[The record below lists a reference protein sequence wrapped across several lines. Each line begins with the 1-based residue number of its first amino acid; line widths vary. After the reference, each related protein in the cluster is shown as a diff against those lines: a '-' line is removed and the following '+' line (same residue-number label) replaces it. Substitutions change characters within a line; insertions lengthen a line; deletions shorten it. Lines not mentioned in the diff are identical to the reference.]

1 MINENTSFKTDF
13 KTIAI
18 VFAMVVSVSSTYF
31 SLKAQID
38 ENRKE
43 LEKGEWVNEKEY
55 NLKDKAVRE
64 AIYSTQEDVK
74 EIKEQLNRID
84 ERLYNLNK

>member
-13 KTIAI
+13 KTIGL
-18 VFAMVVSVSSTYF
+18 VVAMVVSVSSTYF
-31 SLKAQID
+31 SLKGQID
-38 ENRKE
+38 ENKKA

-55 NLKDKAVRE
+55 NLKDQAVRE

-74 EIKEQLNRID
+74 EIKEQLSRID

>member
-13 KTIAI
+13 KTIGI
-18 VFAMVVSVSSTYF
+18 VIAMVVSVSSTYF